1 MVQGL
6 LGSVAVARVHL
17 QEPSNQVLSVLG
29 DVLPIGC
36 IERKVP
42 QAHLRKDLGVGFS
55 KERRVAAEQ
64 NVHDDSDA
72 PQITELIVLSSK
84 HLRCNI
90 IWSTCL
96 CRQHLISL
104 ELAREAKVNDLK
116 QVFFNRFLCHEEE
129 IFRFQVAV
137 AHVVL
142 MHVIDG
148 ADDLLHK
155 HGGLHLSEMACLNDP
170 VEQLASNSELHD
182 QVDVA
187 AILKTLVQFDDVRVV
202 HHLHDGDFLL
212 KPLDVLHLRLGYGL
226 DGANRSGAL
235 VPSLGNGAIR
245 ALAELL

>member
-1 MVQGL
+1 MLQGL
-6 LGSVAVARVHL
+6 LCSEAVAWVHL
-17 QEPSNQVLSVLG
+17 QEHSNQCLGVLG

-187 AILKTLVQFDDVRVV
+187 VVIETLIQLDDVGVV
-202 HHLHDGDFLL
+202 HHLHDVNLL
-212 KPLDVLHLRLGYGL
+212 LEAIQVLHLRLRDRL
-226 DGANRSGAL
+226 ASPNRSEHL
-235 VPSLGNGAIR
+235 VLC
-245 ALAELL
+245 LAH